1 MLKFLLKRNFKKEAG
16 VVAQVIQVI
25 RRLTQEAGRF
35 EANLD
40 HVM

>member
-1 MLKFLLKRNFKKEAG
+1 MLKFLLKITRRQ
-16 VVAQVIQVI
+16 VWWRTVIQVI

>member
-1 MLKFLLKRNFKKEAG
+1 MLKFLLKITRR
-16 VVAQVIQVI
+16 QVWWHTVIHVI